1 MNMVINLVNDLFK
14 DNCDNYD
21 EVKGY
26 SLVSS
31 MHHSKTLSLFLSNC
45 DENYATRVQRE
56 SDRMIE
62 NNPIAPTNSPQLE
75 YAFSKS

>member
-1 MNMVINLVNDLFK
+1 MNMVIDLVNDIFK

-31 MHHSKTLSLFLSNC
+31 IHHSRTLSLSLSNY
-45 DENYATRVQRE
+45 DEDYVTRVQRE

-62 NNPIAPTNSPQLE
+62 DNHIAPTNSP
-75 YAFSKS
+75 

>member
-1 MNMVINLVNDLFK
+1 MNMVIDLVNDLFK

-26 SLVSS
+26 FLVSS
-31 MHHSKTLSLFLSNC
+31 MYRSRTPSLSLSNY
-45 DENYATRVQRE
+45 DEDYATRVQRE

-62 NNPIAPTNSPQLE
+62 DNHVTPTNSP
-75 YAFSKS
+75 